1 MNRVKGRETDVGRV
15 NKLRSLIRMIAFA
28 VIAIMLISGGIVTAI
43 VLRQNSVHKLSE
55 KMRDEGPWNP
65 EPSIWSSKDNDAFL
79 ICNNQNAD
87 RISTITAFFRIGDQ
101 WAAFTMN
108 QRNGSKELVFESEDA
123 EFSEPVFSCS
133 YDFKDGSL
141 TFWRFKK
148 IEDDALLPDAVTLTL
163 TRLGNYEDAKG
174 SLPQDLCF

>member
-1 MNRVKGRETDVGRV
+1 MNLITAKKVKPIIIV
-15 NKLRSLIRMIAFA
+15 LIILI
-28 VIAIMLISGGIVTAI
+28 IAIMLISGSIVTAI
-43 VLRQNSVHKLSE
+43 VLHQNSVHKLSE

-65 EPSIWSSKDNDAFL
+65 EPSIWASKDNDAFL
-79 ICNNQNAD
+79 ICDNQNAD
-87 RISTITAFFRIGDQ
+87 RICTITAFFRIGDK

-108 QRNGSKELVFESEDA
+108 QRNGRKELVFESEVA

-133 YDFKDGSL
+133 YDFKDDSL

-148 IEDDALLPDAVTLTL
+148 VEDDALLPDAVALTL
-163 TRLGNYEDAKG
+163 TRLGNYEDAKE